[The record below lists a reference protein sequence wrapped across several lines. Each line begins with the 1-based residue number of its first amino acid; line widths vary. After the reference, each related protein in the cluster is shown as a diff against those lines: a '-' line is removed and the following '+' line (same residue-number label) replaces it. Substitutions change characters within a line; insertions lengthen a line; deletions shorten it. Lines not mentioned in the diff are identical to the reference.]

1 MLFSQKKKHCKG
13 GLRFQMKVIYLFLS
27 INLNAI
33 SELERQ
39 LQNVADDRK
48 IVKEGPVNALER

>member
-1 MLFSQKKKHCKG
+1 
-13 GLRFQMKVIYLFLS
+13 MKVIYLFLS